1 MSKLYTS
8 DYGVVPVPLIDSTTN
23 KLNEAAYKIFSDW
36 YDLYSN
42 EDGVMTPE
50 SATRF
55 ILGAINEVVSKED
68 SRVKSLFT

>member
-1 MSKLYTS
+1 M
-8 DYGVVPVPLIDSTTN
+8 VPVPLIDPTTN
-23 KLNEAAYKIFSDW
+23 NLNATVYKIFSDW

-42 EDGVMTPE
+42 DEGVMTPE

-68 SRVKSLFT
+68 QRVRHLFS